1 MVRRAKFQTKI
12 DFKSDDLEE
21 IKQNEFIAQRI
32 ANDNPV
38 VDLPIEKVFAFNR
51 FKRPLNILWIIT
63 FFTLWTPFG
72 IVLFFIR
79 LSILITFL
87 LFFYIAGG
95 IPKVKNVRKY
105 APPVFINVICP
116 LMGVFHSVRGGEF
129 RNAVFVDKTIFVCN
143 HISNFDPI
151 WFNSI
156 FYDFTLLCAG
166 DYDWFWE
173 AMKRIGLLN
182 VDDQNGKGCIYTN
195 YFGSKEEREEV
206 RTSIEEDMARS
217 DARPFL
223 IYPEGCV
230 TSGHSSVMQY
240 QQFVF
245 SLDKVIVPMCLSVYN
260 PWPYEHYT
268 LSAGAKHHLMWYLFS
283 PFIIFKHAL
292 LAPQKIRVG
301 EKPRDFALRV
311 QCMTAAHLGLGVIK
325 MNWKQKDR
333 LAQALG
339 FVPYDANYW
348 SRRESMD
355 NFKEAL
361 FNRQVVL
368 KDGIAY
374 STKTERTFAGE
385 DKEEEGKIP
394 KNKVVPA
401 KPENPS
407 MKSLQTMRELPL
419 EEQEK
424 HGVVLA
430 REYAARAHAERE
442 EEMKIFDE
450 TMKKVAEER
459 KKKRGSIRRVGAK
472 GAGFVDQNANAEM
485 VNKVNNLRRRSSV
498 GGVQVPELKVFAKE
512 VQEKGEFVQEKRRKS
527 SIAMSQQQVEVLSG
541 KSPGGISEEG
551 MKALQEAAAVAQ
563 AEQDYQEEQK
573 RLREERKQAE
583 KVEENV

>member
-1 MVRRAKFQTKI
+1 
-12 DFKSDDLEE
+12 
-21 IKQNEFIAQRI
+21 
-32 ANDNPV
+32 
-38 VDLPIEKVFAFNR
+38 
-51 FKRPLNILWIIT
+51 
-63 FFTLWTPFG
+63 
-72 IVLFFIR
+72 
-79 LSILITFL
+79 
-87 LFFYIAGG
+87 
-95 IPKVKNVRKY
+95 
-105 APPVFINVICP
+105 
-116 LMGVFHSVRGGEF
+116 
-129 RNAVFVDKTIFVCN
+129 
-143 HISNFDPI
+143 
-151 WFNSI
+151 
-156 FYDFTLLCAG
+156 
-166 DYDWFWE
+166 
-173 AMKRIGLLN
+173 
-182 VDDQNGKGCIYTN
+182 
-195 YFGSKEEREEV
+195 
-206 RTSIEEDMARS
+206 
-217 DARPFL
+217 
-223 IYPEGCV
+223 
-230 TSGHSSVMQY
+230 
-240 QQFVF
+240 
-245 SLDKVIVPMCLSVYN
+245 
-260 PWPYEHYT
+260 
-268 LSAGAKHHLMWYLFS
+268 
-283 PFIIFKHAL
+283 
-292 LAPQKIRVG
+292 
-301 EKPRDFALRV
+301 
-311 QCMTAAHLGLGVIK
+311 MTAAHLGLGVIK

-430 REYAARAHAERE
+430 REFAARAHAERE

-459 KKKRGSIRRVGAK
+459 KKKRGSIRRVGAR

-563 AEQDYQEEQK
+563 AEQGEGWWGPASLGWGGLRRLGESGGRGETETKYLTLLVSSRFGSTQITKKSKNGCEKRENRRK
-573 RLREERKQAE
+573 RLKRTCNCRSGISKS
-583 KVEENV
+583 